1 MPDVVI
7 IAGPNGSGK
16 TTLAPALLQDVMHID
31 HFVNAD
37 AIAQGLSPF
46 QPEKTAFQAGRIM
59 LTHLHALAQSKVDFA
74 FETTLASRTF
84 FTWIQELKQQGY
96 RFHLLFIWVYHV
108 KLAIARVRER
118 VDIGGHTIPTET
130 IKRRYHAGLK
140 NFFNLYQSIADSW
153 QFYDNSTQTLTPI
166 ATFINGKLVTY
177 QSQLWRRLMRNYAI
191 NAASLDTL
199 KKLTPN
205 PTVTLTNTEQ
215 LTRALQRG
223 LVQNLRIHKKLDNAI
238 CQWRNQQV
246 VWVQPREI
254 KLDED
259 ETFGT

>member
-1 MPDVVI
+1 MPNVVM
-7 IAGPNGSGK
+7 IAGPHGSGK
-16 TTLAPALLQDVMHID
+16 TTIAPALLQHVLQID

-59 LTHLHALAQSKVDFA
+59 LTHLHALAQSKIDFS

-84 FTWIQELKQQGY
+84 FTWIQRLKRRGY
-96 RFHLLFIWVYHV
+96 RFSLIFIWVRDV

-118 VDIGGHTIPTET
+118 VGVGGHTIPEET

-140 NFFNLYQSIADSW
+140 NFFNLYQPIADSW
-153 QFYDNSTQTLTPI
+153 QFYDNSTQILEPVATL
-166 ATFINGKLVTY
+166 NGKLVMY
-177 QSQLWRRLMRNYAI
+177 QSSLWQRLVRDYAI
-191 NAASLDTL
+191 DSESKTL
-199 KKLTPN
+199 KHLTSD
-205 PTVTLTNTEQ
+205 TTMTEFSNTEQ
-215 LTRALQRG
+215 LTHTLQQG

-246 VWVQPREI
+246 IWIQPHEI

-259 ETFGT
+259 ETFKT